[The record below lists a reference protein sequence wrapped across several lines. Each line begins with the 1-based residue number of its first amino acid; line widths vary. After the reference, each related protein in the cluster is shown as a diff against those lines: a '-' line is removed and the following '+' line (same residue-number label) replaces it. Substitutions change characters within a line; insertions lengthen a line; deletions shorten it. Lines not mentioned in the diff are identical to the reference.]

1 MGSKELAPRTVPP
14 RPSRELRRSCRWEPG
29 AGASEMK
36 MSSGRSWVASFSLG
50 LSFPVQNRGQGNQ
63 VVPNSVRAG
72 EFYGATGALV
82 LPGQF
87 PVVRAG
93 AS

>member
-1 MGSKELAPRTVPP
+1 
-14 RPSRELRRSCRWEPG
+14 
-29 AGASEMK
+29 MK
-36 MSSGRSWVASFSLG
+36 MSSGRPWVASFSLG

-63 VVPNSVRAG
+63 VVPNSLRAG
-72 EFYGATGALV
+72 GFSGVTGALV

-87 PVVRAG
+87 PAVRAG